1 MRNRAMAIGA
11 IAASAA
17 LGLIPAAS
25 AGASTGTG
33 PDAVGP
39 GTTGSAGPATFDQF
53 AAEPIDRQA
62 AVLKPLRAI
71 AGALDDLG
79 RGRFAA
85 DYGDVVMDPVADTV
99 TLYATSNAGAAAL
112 IKQAELDHPEI
123 DTVRIRVKLAAYSKT
138 QLHAA
143 RDRLAAQSGSLP
155 YHLVSVAV
163 AVDGSGLEVGVDNP
177 DAAKNAASPAA
188 ATTDAATGNAPAAD
202 PASIAGVPVVI
213 SQGSAMTGQTRYADS
228 SPYYAGGLITSGG
241 WDCTTGIP
249 VANNSGGGYA
259 IITASHCAHT
269 GAVISNGAGTKE
281 GTVSEYHE
289 SWDAAKYPVSASG
302 AYEFDGSPSAYDPR
316 PLSGTRYSYNGD
328 SVCQDGYTSG
338 VICGIQVINQDVQNF
353 QVRGE
358 RYGDTFAVRG
368 VIGRRA
374 NSTAVRPGDSGGLVF
389 AIPSSGATVR
399 EVRGIV
405 SASVDGHSDEIF
417 WTEAIDIYNAF
428 HVHLV

>member
-1 MRNRAMAIGA
+1 MAIGTVA
-11 IAASAA
+11 LSAA
-17 LGLIPAAS
+17 LGLIPAA
-25 AGASTGTG
+25 AASGDTSWSS
-33 PDAVGP
+33 PK
-39 GTTGSAGPATFDQF
+39 PATFDQF
-53 AAEPIDRQA
+53 AAQPFDQQA
-62 AVLKPLRAI
+62 SVLQPLRAV

-79 RGRFAA
+79 RGSLAA
-85 DYGDVVMDPVADTV
+85 AYGDVVMDPVADTV
-99 TLYATSNAGAAAL
+99 TLYATSPAGGAALVAQA
-112 IKQAELDHPEI
+112 KQDHPEI
-123 DTVRIRVKLAAYSKT
+123 DTTLIRIKPAAYSKA

-143 RDRLAAQSGSLP
+143 RDRLAAQAGHLP
-155 YHLVSVAV
+155 YQLVSVAV
-163 AVDGSGLEVGVDNP
+163 AVDGSGLEVGVD
-177 DAAKNAASPAA
+177 DPAA
-188 ATTDAATGNAPAAD
+188 AKQTTALAAGAAGSD
-202 PASIAGVPVVI
+202 PASIAGVPVVV
-213 SQGSAMTGQTRYADS
+213 SQGSGMTGQTRYADT

-269 GAVISNGAGTKE
+269 GAVIYNGGGAKE

-289 SWDAAKYPVSASG
+289 NWDAAKYPVSASG

-316 PLSGTRYSYNGD
+316 PLSGTKYSYNGD

-338 VICGIQVINQDVQNF
+338 VICGIQVVNQDVQNF
-353 QVRGE
+353 MVRGE
-358 RYGDTFAVRG
+358 RYGNTFAVRG

-389 AIPSSGATVR
+389 AIPYSGATVR

-417 WTEAIDIYNAF
+417 WTEALDIYNTF

>member
-1 MRNRAMAIGA
+1 MRYRAMAIGA
-11 IAASAA
+11 LAASAV

-25 AGASTGTG
+25 AGASTGTR
-33 PDAVGP
+33 PDAAAGS
-39 GTTGSAGPATFDQF
+39 GTPGSAAAATFAQF
-53 AAEPIDRQA
+53 AAEPIDQQA

-99 TLYATSNAGAAAL
+99 TLYATSNAGATAL
-112 IKQAELDHPEI
+112 VKQAELDHPEI
-123 DTVRIRVKLAAYSKT
+123 DTARIRVKLAAYSKT

-143 RDRLAAQSGSLP
+143 RDRLAAQSGTLP
-155 YHLVSVAV
+155 YRLVSVAV

-177 DAAKNAASPAA
+177 AAAKGAASPAVAANGVTSPA
-188 ATTDAATGNAPAAD
+188 ATD
-202 PASIAGVPVVI
+202 PASIAGVPVVV

-269 GAVISNGAGTKE
+269 GAVIYNGAGTKE

-289 SWDAAKYPVSASG
+289 GWDAAKYPVSASG

-338 VICGIQVINQDVQNF
+338 VICGIQVVNQDVQNF

-358 RYGDTFAVRG
+358 RYGNTFAVRG